1 MKIKNRNDLRL
12 ILMII
17 LSLGGQIVS
26 LYKSIYTA
34 QYYGTSDAMDAYNY
48 ATNLGTFFF
57 DFVASGVATVILPA
71 YVKKIKNKSVNSFI
85 SLIYGIVSIILIF
98 VYLFRRPLIQIL
110 TNRDNIFIDAFCNYV
125 LIAFLIQA
133 CISLVLVLSAFFQSK
148 DMYVIP
154 RIVLFVSNITV
165 LIVLLI
171 IGKASID
178 VYFRIIFIGAFLNL
192 VINYLLAIKMGFKYV
207 PTLKL
212 ADPDTQKL
220 IALFAPTLLSCG
232 VFKIH
237 TLIDTM
243 ITTNIGTGSLTILTY
258 SSQVSGMI
266 SNFVIA
272 NMLTIA
278 YPQIIRGVETE
289 NKQKELWKYAISF
302 QAIICLLVCGFI
314 AIGENGINL
323 LYVKGEFTAKSGH
336 ILYMGA
342 LMYLAAQILLI
353 IRDLIFRFFYAM
365 ENTKDTVSNSIISC
379 VFNIIMSLILVKPLG
394 MYGVILGTF
403 ISGAISMV
411 MILFRMKKL
420 YGLEKFGLNLFELI
434 KNIIVLVISVFAI
447 ILIKKHIII
456 EKDVMAILIYGVLTV
471 IIFVILAIIFKLKA
485 IKIKL

>member
-336 ILYMGA
+336 IL
-342 LMYLAAQILLI
+342 LI

-456 EKDVMAILIYGVLTV
+456 ENDVMAILIYGVLTV

>member
-379 VFNIIMSLILVKPLG
+379 VFNII
-394 MYGVILGTF
+394 
-403 ISGAISMV
+403 
-411 MILFRMKKL
+411 
-420 YGLEKFGLNLFELI
+420 
-434 KNIIVLVISVFAI
+434 II
-447 ILIKKHIII
+447 
-456 EKDVMAILIYGVLTV
+456 
-471 IIFVILAIIFKLKA
+471 
-485 IKIKL
+485 

>member
-243 ITTNIGTGSLTILTY
+243 ITTNIGTG
-258 SSQVSGMI
+258 
-266 SNFVIA
+266 
-272 NMLTIA
+272 
-278 YPQIIRGVETE
+278 
-289 NKQKELWKYAISF
+289 
-302 QAIICLLVCGFI
+302 
-314 AIGENGINL
+314 
-323 LYVKGEFTAKSGH
+323 
-336 ILYMGA
+336 
-342 LMYLAAQILLI
+342 
-353 IRDLIFRFFYAM
+353 
-365 ENTKDTVSNSIISC
+365 
-379 VFNIIMSLILVKPLG
+379 
-394 MYGVILGTF
+394 
-403 ISGAISMV
+403 
-411 MILFRMKKL
+411 
-420 YGLEKFGLNLFELI
+420 KFDYFNLFFTSEW
-434 KNIIVLVISVFAI
+434 
-447 ILIKKHIII
+447 
-456 EKDVMAILIYGVLTV
+456 DD
-471 IIFVILAIIFKLKA
+471 
-485 IKIKL
+485 